1 MTVPVGYNRAAAFP
15 THVGVNRRAGFF
27 LHPCGR
33 IPHTRGGEPL
43 SAGDNLGYVGG
54 GQDIDVLRPLLT
66 ESSVI
71 HDLAYEAIDQIQS
84 RAGDRSD

>member
-1 MTVPVGYNRAAAFP
+1 
-15 THVGVNRRAGFF
+15 
-27 LHPCGR
+27 
-33 IPHTRGGEPL
+33 
-43 SAGDNLGYVGG
+43 LGYVGG